1 MTTKKKTAPPAVVK
15 NVVAKLEPAPEP
27 PSPAKLQL
35 VVFDEA
41 VQLFLKQRFAEAR
54 VRFLKAMEGP
64 ALHVRDKARSY
75 GQVCDRKCAPRDLH
89 LRTAE
94 DFFNYG
100 VERLNARDIQIARE
114 QFTRAINL
122 EPTADYAWYSL
133 SIACGI
139 DGDGD
144 AAYENLK
151 RAIEL
156 EPRNRILARQD
167 PEFASLA
174 QQFPQLRALLRPPE
188 QNFPF

>member
-1 MTTKKKTAPPAVVK
+1 MTTKKKAALPAVAT
-15 NVVAKLEPAPEP
+15 NATAKIETASEP
-27 PSPAKLQL
+27 PSPTKLQL
-35 VVFDEA
+35 IVFDEA
-41 VQLFLKQRFAEAR
+41 VQLFSKQRFAEAK
-54 VRFLKAMEGP
+54 VRFVKAMEGP

-75 GQVCDRKCAPRDLH
+75 GQVCDRKSAPRDLH

-100 VERLNARDIQIARE
+100 VERLNARDIHVARE

-122 EPTADYAWYSL
+122 EPNADHAWYSL
-133 SIACGI
+133 AIACGI

-167 PEFASLA
+167 PEFVSLA
-174 QQFPQLRALLRPPE
+174 QQFPQLRLLFRPPE
-188 QNFPF
+188 QDSPF